1 MPSSGLL
8 GAVGSSANTSSNNL
22 QGAAGTAGAGAWAVR
37 RDEGIISG
45 LSEAGDIY
53 LILFKVSCT
62 CENKPCFHTM
72 LTDGSL
78 TVVPS
83 TTYRCC

>member
-22 QGAAGTAGAGAWAVR
+22 QGAASTAGAGAVR

-62 CENKPCFHTM
+62 CENKPCFHYV
-72 LTDGSL
+72 D
-78 TVVPS
+78 
-83 TTYRCC
+83 